1 MITTMD
7 FYDRARRTAPERVTR
22 SVSALN
28 SHEREI
34 GISNDTELAV
44 YRALKAAP
52 ARTER
57 EISERT
63 RLPEVAVRK
72 AMMNLTAR
80 GTVRTST
87 NNLGL
92 SVMKAAR

>member
-34 GISNDTELAV
+34 GIRNDTQLAI
-44 YRALKAAP
+44 YRSLKAAP

-63 RLPEVAVRK
+63 RLTEVAVRN
-72 AMMNLTAR
+72 AMIDLTTR
-80 GTVRTST
+80 GIVRTST